1 LQLKASL
8 VSLGCAKNL
17 VDSEVMLGILAEKGF
32 VITGNE
38 AEADVIIVNTCGFIG
53 SAKEES
59 INTILDLAKYKEDGN
74 CKALVVTGC
83 LGKKYKDELKDEL
96 PEVDAIIGTNEVPQ
110 IAEVVEAALKGK
122 STFKANES
130 EFIYNHELPRVQT
143 TPTYSAYVKIA
154 DGCDNCCSYC
164 VIPEMRGK
172 FRSRPLESIVKE
184 VEALALRG
192 VKEINL
198 IAQDSTRYG
207 EDLYGHYKLAQL
219 LQELNNIEGIVWI
232 RILYCYPTHFN
243 DELIETMAKTPKVCK
258 YLDLPLQHADNDIL
272 RKMNRK
278 GTREDIINLIHKLRE
293 FMPDIT
299 LRTSFI
305 VGLPGETE
313 TKFQELL
320 DFIQD
325 IKFDRVGVFTYSREE
340 GTPAYSME
348 QVPDNIKEER
358 YHQLMSLQR
367 EISLER
373 NRKWLGKK
381 IVVLVEGKSVEKEEL
396 CIGRTEG
403 DAPEIDGNIY
413 FTGNYQPGD
422 FVTVKVIEAYDYDLL
437 GEVVYESGQ

>member
-1 LQLKASL
+1 MQLKASL

-59 INTILDLAKYKEDGN
+59 INTILDLAKYKDEGN

-83 LGKKYKDELKDEL
+83 LGKKYKDELKEEL
-96 PEVDAIIGTNEVPQ
+96 PEVDAIIGTNEVPT
-110 IAEVVEAALKGK
+110 IAEVVKAALEGN
-122 STFKANES
+122 STYEANES

-219 LQELNNIEGIVWI
+219 LRELNSIEGITWI

-313 TKFQELL
+313 HKFQELL
-320 DFIQD
+320 EFVQD

-340 GTPAYSME
+340 GTPAYNME
-348 QVPDNIKEER
+348 QVPENIKEER

-381 IVVLVEGKSVEKEEL
+381 IKVLVEGKSADKEEL

-413 FTGNYQPGD
+413 FTGDYQPGD

-437 GEVVYESGQ
+437 GEVVYESGK